1 MKYSC
6 AGLVEESMPLST
18 RPGWVMQVSGV
29 DVGTGDGV
37 MVCVGVGVDRNG
49 VRVGVGWFDGEQAVM
64 NARSVKSVIIR
75 FVHRIASL
83 IHRIA
88 ALIA

>member
-6 AGLVEESMPLST
+6 AGLVEASTPFST
-18 RPGWVMQVSGV
+18 RPGWEAQVSGV
-29 DVGTGDGV
+29 EVGTGDGV
-37 MVCVGVGVDRNG
+37 MVCVGVGVDGMG

-64 NARSVKSVIIR
+64 NARSVKSVMIR
-75 FVHRIASL
+75 FVHRMASL
-83 IHRIA
+83 IRRIA